1 MHRTSAKKLTREL
14 RLNHR
19 ATRRKTR
26 LSLKNPR
33 VAHLETLKS
42 SLSDQRESLK
52 KLPLNGANG
61 HAKAEPRFLS
71 DAALANAEQ
80 LFGSIKSQSGA
91 DLSEKIKDLI
101 RLARE
106 QGYLTFDDVHEALPE
121 TLISADGLA
130 EVYRTL
136 GSLDIEI
143 IDQSEVDR
151 AQQPRQE
158 EADEAAKLDALDDP
172 LRMYL
177 SQMGK
182 VPLLTREGEVAIC
195 RRIEDAENEVKRILY
210 GLGFAAKE
218 HIALAEKLIA
228 EPTKERFDRVILDA
242 RLPAR
247 ERHLRTLR
255 QLVKRVR
262 ELDQKVDD
270 KFAAL
275 QSVRSKTSRARLLA
289 RLQTLDQKLQQTFV
303 RFCFKPKVIDEM
315 ILVAENI
322 HDKMQSSLRALQGAE
337 RRAKSNAQRS
347 LIEAERQKLR
357 ALETFVRMPCQDYLD
372 AYARLKRFAG
382 KAHQAKTEMIEAN
395 LRLVVSV
402 AKKYVNRGL
411 SFLDLIQ
418 EGNMGL
424 MKAVEKFEYRRG
436 YKFSTYAIWWIR
448 QAITRAIADQARTIR
463 IPVHMIEVI
472 NKVMHVQKK
481 IMVEFGREAT
491 PEEIADEMRLP
502 VERVQAIL
510 KMAQQTISLQAPVG
524 DEGDASFGDF
534 IEDKS
539 AENPSEMTSYHLL
552 KDKLG
557 DVLASLT
564 ERERKVLELRFGLVD
579 GYVRTLEEVGK
590 QYKVTRERIR
600 QIEAKALRKLRH
612 PTRARQL
619 QGFLAVEEQ
628 EVEAAKPG
636 NLPRSVAA
644 ANLPH
649 APYAPLGSRLNIS

>member
-1 MHRTSAKKLTREL
+1 MKGGESSCRIEKAMHRSSSKKLISKL
-14 RLNHR
+14 RVGSR
-19 ATRRKTR
+19 TAKTKFN
-26 LSLKNPR
+26 LSVKRPR
-33 VAHLETLKS
+33 IARLETAKS
-42 SLSDQRESLK
+42 PPPVPKGRLQPSPVR
-52 KLPLNGANG
+52 GANG
-61 HAKAEPRFLS
+61 VAKPEPRFLS
-71 DAALANAEQ
+71 DAALANAER

-121 TLISADGLA
+121 TLISAEGLA

-136 GSLDIEI
+136 GNLDIEI

-151 AQQPRQE
+151 AQQPQPE
-158 EADEAAKLDALDDP
+158 EADEEARLDALDDP

-195 RRIEDAENEVKRILY
+195 KRIEDAESEVKRILY

-218 HIALAEKLIA
+218 HIALAEKLIG
-228 EPTKERFDRVILDA
+228 EPPKERFDRVVLDA

-247 ERHLRTLR
+247 ESHLRTLR
-255 QLVKRVR
+255 RLVRRVR
-262 ELDQKVDD
+262 DLDRKVDD
-270 KFAAL
+270 QFASW
-275 QSVRSKTSRARLLA
+275 QSARSKASRARFLV
-289 RLQTLDQKLQQTFV
+289 RLQKLDQRLQQTFP
-303 RFCFKPKVIDEM
+303 RFCFKPKVVDEM
-315 ILVAENI
+315 ILVAENV
-322 HDKMQSSLRALQGAE
+322 HDKIQSSLRAIRALE
-337 RRAKSNAQRS
+337 RRVRSHSQRS
-347 LIEAERQKLR
+347 SIEAERQKVR
-357 ALETFVRMPCQDYLD
+357 ALESFVRLPCQEYLET
-372 AYARLKRFAG
+372 YARLKQFAA

-481 IMVEFGREAT
+481 IMMEFGREAA
-491 PEEIADEMRLP
+491 PEEIADEMHLP

-552 KDKLG
+552 KDKLS
-557 DVLASLT
+557 DVLDSLT

-619 QGFLAVEEQ
+619 QGFLAVDEQ
-628 EVEAAKPG
+628 EPEA
-636 NLPRSVAA
+636 V
-644 ANLPH
+644 
-649 APYAPLGSRLNIS
+649 

>member
-1 MHRTSAKKLTREL
+1 KIRE
-14 RLNHR
+14 
-19 ATRRKTR
+19 
-26 LSLKNPR
+26 
-33 VAHLETLKS
+33 
-42 SLSDQRESLK
+42 
-52 KLPLNGANG
+52 
-61 HAKAEPRFLS
+61 
-71 DAALANAEQ
+71 
-80 LFGSIKSQSGA
+80 
-91 DLSEKIKDLI
+91 LI

-121 TLISADGLA
+121 TLISAEGLA
-130 EVYRTL
+130 EIYRTL
-136 GSLDIEI
+136 GNLDIEI

-151 AQQPRQE
+151 AQQPRTE
-158 EADEAAKLDALDDP
+158 EPEEESRLDSLDDP

-195 RRIEDAENEVKRILY
+195 KRIEDAESEVKRILY

-218 HIALAEKLIA
+218 HIALAEKLIT
-228 EPTKERFDRVILDA
+228 EPPKERFDRVILDA
-242 RLPAR
+242 KLPLR
-247 ERHLRTLR
+247 DSHLRTLR
-255 QLVKRVR
+255 RLVKRVR
-262 ELDQKVDD
+262 ALDSRVDD
-270 KFAAL
+270 KFADW
-275 QSVRSKTSRARLLA
+275 QSARSKTGRARLLA
-289 RLQTLDQKLQQTFV
+289 RLQKLDQKLQQTFV

-315 ILVAENI
+315 ILVAENV
-322 HDKMQSSLRALQGAE
+322 HDKMQTGLRAAHELE
-337 RRAKSNAQRS
+337 RRAKSVSARS
-347 LIEAERQKLR
+347 LLDSERAKMR
-357 ALETFVRMPCQDYLD
+357 ALESFVRMPQPAYLE
-372 AYARLKRFAG
+372 AYARLKHFAA
-382 KAHQAKTEMIEAN
+382 KAHQAKTEMVEAN

-436 YKFSTYAIWWIR
+436 YKFSTYVIWWIR

-481 IMVEFGREAT
+481 IMMEFGREAT

-552 KDKLG
+552 KDKLA
-557 DVLASLT
+557 DVLGSLT
-564 ERERKVLELRFGLVD
+564 ERERKVLELRFGLLD

-619 QGFLAVEEQ
+619 QGFLDLLEGEPEPA
-628 EVEAAKPG
+628 
-636 NLPRSVAA
+636 
-644 ANLPH
+644 
-649 APYAPLGSRLNIS
+649 

>member
-1 MHRTSAKKLTREL
+1 MHRTTAEKPVSKL
-14 RLNHR
+14 RLGNR
-19 ATRRKTR
+19 ATRGKIR
-26 LSLKNPR
+26 LSLKKPR

-42 SLSDQRESLK
+42 SLPDPRESLK
-52 KLPLNGANG
+52 KLPANGANG

-80 LFGSIKSQSGA
+80 LFGAIKSQSGA

-136 GSLDIEI
+136 GNLEIEI
-143 IDQSEVDR
+143 IDQSDVDR

-228 EPTKERFDRVILDA
+228 EPPKERFDRVILDA
-242 RLPAR
+242 RLPVR

-270 KFAAL
+270 KFAAW
-275 QSVRSKTSRARLLA
+275 QSSRNKTSRARLLA
-289 RLQTLDQKLQQTFV
+289 RLQMLDQKLQQTFV
-303 RFCFKPKVIDEM
+303 KFCFKPKVIDEM
-315 ILVAENI
+315 ILVAENV
-322 HDKMQSSLRALQGAE
+322 HDKLQSSLRAIHGAE

-347 LIEAERQKLR
+347 HIEAERQKIR

-481 IMVEFGREAT
+481 IMMEFGREAT

-619 QGFLAVEEQ
+619 KGFLGVEEEQ
-628 EVEAAKPG
+628 EVEAA
-636 NLPRSVAA
+636 
-644 ANLPH
+644 
-649 APYAPLGSRLNIS
+649 

>member
-1 MHRTSAKKLTREL
+1 MKELVGKLRIGRRTIKPKIKLAGHR
-14 RLNHR
+14 
-19 ATRRKTR
+19 
-26 LSLKNPR
+26 PR
-33 VAHLETLKS
+33 IAGLETPKS
-42 SLSDQRESLK
+42 ASPVAGSRPRK
-52 KLPLNGANG
+52 PPAGTHTKP
-61 HAKAEPRFLS
+61 EPRFLS

-80 LFGSIKSQSGA
+80 LFGSIKSQTGG

-136 GSLDIEI
+136 GNLDIEI

-151 AQQPRQE
+151 AQQPRSE
-158 EADEAAKLDALDDP
+158 EVEDEAKFDALDDP

-195 RRIEDAENEVKRILY
+195 KRIENAEHEVKRILY

-228 EPTKERFDRVILDA
+228 EPPKERFDRVILDA

-247 ERHLRTLR
+247 ERHLRSLR
-255 QLVKRVR
+255 QLIKRVR
-262 ELDQKVDD
+262 ALDQKVDD
-270 KFAAL
+270 AFAAR
-275 QSVRSKTSRARLLA
+275 QGARSKASCTRWLS
-289 RLQTLDQKLQQTFV
+289 RLQKLDRKLQKTFA
-303 RFCFKPKVIDEM
+303 RFCFKPRVIDEM
-315 ILVAENI
+315 ILVAENV
-322 HDKMQSSLRALQGAE
+322 HDKMQTGLRAIRDLE
-337 RRAKSNAQRS
+337 RRARSQAHRS
-347 LIEAERQKLR
+347 LIEAERQKIR
-357 ALETFVRMPCQDYLD
+357 ALETFVRVPGQEYLE
-372 AYARLKRFAG
+372 AYARLKQFAA

-481 IMVEFGREAT
+481 IMMEFGREAA
-491 PEEIADEMRLP
+491 PEEIAYEMHLP

-557 DVLASLT
+557 DVLGSLT
-564 ERERKVLELRFGLVD
+564 ERERKVLEMRFGLVD

-644 ANLPH
+644 ANLSH
-649 APYAPLGSRLNIS
+649 AP

>member
-1 MHRTSAKKLTREL
+1 
-14 RLNHR
+14 
-19 ATRRKTR
+19 
-26 LSLKNPR
+26 
-33 VAHLETLKS
+33 
-42 SLSDQRESLK
+42 
-52 KLPLNGANG
+52 
-61 HAKAEPRFLS
+61 
-71 DAALANAEQ
+71 LANAEQ
-80 LFGSIKSQSGA
+80 LFGSIKSQSGG

-136 GSLDIEI
+136 GNLDIEI

-158 EADEAAKLDALDDP
+158 ESDEAAKLDALDDP

-195 RRIEDAENEVKRILY
+195 RRIEDAETEVKRILY

-228 EPTKERFDRVILDA
+228 EPPKERFDRVILDA

-262 ELDQKVDD
+262 AQDQKVDD
-270 KFAAL
+270 KFADW
-275 QSVRSKTSRARLLA
+275 QSSRSKTSRARLLT
-289 RLQTLDQKLQQTFV
+289 RLQALDQKLQQTFV

-347 LIEAERQKLR
+347 LIEAERQKVR
-357 ALETFVRMPCQDYLD
+357 ALESFVRMPCQDYLD

-481 IMVEFGREAT
+481 IMMEFGREAT

-619 QGFLAVEEQ
+619 QGFLGVEEQ
-628 EVEAAKPG
+628 EVEAA
-636 NLPRSVAA
+636 
-644 ANLPH
+644 
-649 APYAPLGSRLNIS
+649 